1 MGEPL
6 AEKIDEMLAS
16 VQEQVDDPDLS
27 FKLRTA
33 RQLLVVY
40 DERLRKHREALDE
53 TDLEEETLENLRQ
66 LGYID
71 G

>member
-6 AEKIDEMLAS
+6 AGKIDQMLES
-16 VQEQVDDPDLS
+16 VQQQIDDPELS

-33 RQLLVVY
+33 RQMLVVY
-40 DERLRKHREALDE
+40 DEHLRKHREALDE
-53 TDLEEETLENLRQ
+53 TDLGDDTLENLRQ

-71 G
+71 

>member
-6 AEKIDEMLAS
+6 AGEIDEMLES
-16 VQEQVDDPDLS
+16 VQEEVDDADLA

-40 DERLRKHREALDE
+40 DERLRKYREALDE
-53 TDLEEETLENLRQ
+53 ADLEEETLENLRQ
-66 LGYID
+66 LGYLD
-71 G
+71 

>member
-6 AEKIDEMLAS
+6 AGKIDQMLES
-16 VQEQVDDPDLS
+16 VQQQIDDPELS

-33 RQLLVVY
+33 RQMLVVY
-40 DERLRKHREALDE
+40 DEHLRKHREALDE
-53 TDLEEETLENLRQ
+53 TDFGEDTLENLRQ

-71 G
+71 

>member
-6 AEKIDEMLAS
+6 AENIDQMLES
-16 VQEQVDDPDLS
+16 VQERVDDPDLS

-33 RQLLVVY
+33 RQMLVVY
-40 DERLRKHREALDE
+40 DEHLRKHREALDE
-53 TDLEEETLENLRQ
+53 TDLEDDTLENLRQ

-71 G
+71 

>member
-6 AEKIDEMLAS
+6 AGEIDEMLES
-16 VQEQVDDPDLS
+16 VQEEVDDADLA

-40 DERLRKHREALDE
+40 DERLRKYREALDE

-66 LGYID
+66 LGYLD
-71 G
+71 